1 MDEVTVMEKLSV
13 KLTLLIFCIALWFGF
28 YGKLPLLENFTR
40 AFIIYLV
47 FSVLIL
53 LIFLIRN
60 QSAYS
65 LLKAEAIRGQASG
78 KEET

>member
-1 MDEVTVMEKLSV
+1 MEKLSV

-60 QSAYS
+60 QSADS
-65 LLKAEAIRGQASG
+65 ILKAETARGQASG

>member
-1 MDEVTVMEKLSV
+1 MEKLSV
-13 KLTLLIFCIALWFGF
+13 KLTLLTFCIALSFGF

-60 QSAYS
+60 QSADS
-65 LLKAEAIRGQASG
+65 LLIAETARGQASG